1 MQFPLSSGMDTA
13 GSGEARPGS
22 DSPPAAPEP
31 PQLGPGGQRPQR
43 RTEPGRSSSR
53 AGRRS
58 SGGRGGDFL
67 CPSVFK
73 PLESVR
79 LRLDDR
85 EEPRRRHQQ
94 QGVLSDS
101 ENEEPITRRIRTIS
115 AFIRKTTTAL
125 SRGGQRSRSCT
136 DPVEDRGKLKV
147 LLQPTL
153 LDPVGA
159 LTAGVL
165 LSSENSRSASVPILP
180 PRRRLAWS
188 AVVPQQSSV
197 ERCGGP
203 APGGPVPGCGGPVPC
218 PSERSASPDSND
230 SISEELNHF
239 KPIVCSPCTPP
250 KRLPDGR
257 TLQPRI
263 IKATPRDLRHL
274 PPSQG
279 SWFHTSATV
288 LQKWRQI
295 ELDRQTVSAATGGG
309 CTVSVATHSSPV
321 NDSTTKNSRHL
332 LFDAE
337 ETVRIKVPALH
348 PQDHGLD
355 GLRFGSTSKRK
366 QKPKGLEAKRSR
378 PDAPLCGAASC
389 GDGGG
394 DVAAASSEGGAQ
406 ERSDRALALQL
417 QRRFDSEN
425 SVTDPYFLRST
436 NQSTGRAEGGRGL
449 RSARTNRSA
458 DRGRSLRSS
467 RRSLKRS

>member
-1 MQFPLSSGMDTA
+1 MDTA

-22 DSPPAAPEP
+22 DSPQAAPEP
-31 PQLGPGGQRPQR
+31 PQPGPGGQRPQR

-67 CPSVFK
+67 CPSLFK
-73 PLESVR
+73 PLEPVR

-188 AVVPQQSSV
+188 AVVPQASGA
-197 ERCGGP
+197 ERCGP
-203 APGGPVPGCGGPVPC
+203 APGRSGPAPG

-263 IKATPRDLRHL
+263 VKATPRDLRQL
-274 PPSQG
+274 PSQG
-279 SWFHTSATV
+279 SWFHTSAAV
-288 LQKWRQI
+288 LQKLRQI
-295 ELDRQTVSAATGGG
+295 ELDRQTVSAATDGG
-309 CTVSVATHSSPV
+309 CTVSVATHTSPV
-321 NDSTTKNSRHL
+321 TAAKNKRRL
-332 LFDAE
+332 LFDSE

-348 PQDHGLD
+348 PQDHALD

-378 PDAPLCGAASC
+378 PDAPACGAVSR
-389 GDGGG
+389 GGG
-394 DVAAASSEGGAQ
+394 GGGAGGGAQ

-425 SVTDPYFLRST
+425 SVSDPYFLRST
-436 NQSTGRAEGGRGL
+436 NQSSGRAEGGRGL
-449 RSARTNRSA
+449 RSARANRSA